1 MFSRL
6 RLERGLPLP
15 RSTLA
20 HPHRP
25 VTILGLLI
33 GLMLAGLVLA
43 GVIGVRAQGP
53 LTDPLEP
60 SQPAPA
66 APAEEWALKYVH
78 GPSGLAVDIS
88 RHQIFVAGRDH
99 NHLFTLDGTG
109 KVIAA
114 IPAGDAP
121 WGVTY
126 NASAQKVYVAS
137 SINGEVYVQDAV
149 TLQPVT
155 KINLTVGGRMPTFL
169 TSWQH
174 WVFVVSYYDN
184 RLFVIDANT
193 DQITQAID
201 LPGQGAW
208 GLAIDP
214 ASGNAYVSM
223 SGSGILVTL
232 LNLPILGWQPLPI
245 NTFRPCG
252 SAAGASPRAMAFDQG
267 RNQLIITCTQ
277 DGATEAA
284 GFTPNVVSGPQ
295 ERWRYPTT
303 LGNMTSGMI
312 TVNPVTGN
320 VFFTDDIHNVV
331 VIYPEYGPVATVQVG
346 MLPEGVVY
354 DPVLDRVL
362 VANRGSD
369 TITLLQDTYLPGL
382 WQPNDVA
389 VDPDTKRIY
398 VTSRENDT
406 LFVYNTNVAPWQQLY
421 RVPVGDW
428 PWGVAVDPT
437 VGSPRVYVV
446 NYGSGTVQVF
456 DATTLDLLKTFSGLS
471 VPTQVAVNPTTRQ
484 AFVVNRGMN
493 ELWVIDGVSLTRV
506 RTIRLEAEG
515 AWGVAVDSKRNLVF
529 VSIRNGGWLRAYDG
543 NNDWADIAGIPD
555 RPCGAA
561 LGDEPYDMDVNPTSG
576 KLYIA
581 CAHGG
586 SVNRM
591 AVVQDGNGVWEV
603 LALLNTGNGG
613 DNGGGGVAVNKSTG
627 HIYFTGSLD
636 GTVTVFNDHER
647 RLGTLAVGRDPFGA
661 AADAK
666 ANRVYVVLR
675 GENRVV
681 ALNDR
686 WYQGWLPQIHR

>member
-1 MFSRL
+1 MLFRL
-6 RLERGLPLP
+6 RLERGLPSS
-15 RSTLA
+15 RSALA

-25 VTILGLLI
+25 VVILGLLI
-33 GLMLAGLVLA
+33 GLMLAG
-43 GVIGVRAQGP
+43 VIGVHAQGQ

-60 SQPAPA
+60 PYPVPA
-66 APAEEWALKYVH
+66 APAEEWALKYVN
-78 GPSGLAVDIS
+78 GPSGLAVDTS
-88 RHQIFVAGRDH
+88 RHHIFVAGRDH

-109 KVIAA
+109 KVIAS
-114 IPAGDAP
+114 IPAGEAP

-126 NASAQKVYVAS
+126 NAAAQKVYAAS
-137 SINGEVYVQDAV
+137 SIYGEVYVQDAA

-155 KINLTVGGRMPTFL
+155 KINLTAGGGMPTFL
-169 TSWQH
+169 ASWQH
-174 WVFVVSYYDN
+174 WVFVVSHSDN
-184 RLFVIDANT
+184 RLFVINANT
-193 DQITQAID
+193 DQITQAIN
-201 LPGQGAW
+201 LPGKGAW

-223 SGSGILVTL
+223 STTGILVTL
-232 LNLPILGWQPLPI
+232 LNVPIVGWQPLPI

-252 SAAGASPRAMAFDQG
+252 PAAGVSPDAMAFDAG
-267 RNQLIITCTQ
+267 RNQLIIACRQ
-277 DGATEAA
+277 NGATEVA

-295 ERWRYPTT
+295 ERWRYPVASF
-303 LGNMTSGMI
+303 NMSDGMI
-312 TVNPVTGN
+312 TVSPVTGN
-320 VFFTDDIHNVV
+320 VFFTDDVHNVV

-346 MLPEGVVY
+346 MLPQGVVY
-354 DPVLDRVL
+354 DPGLDRVL

-389 VDPDTKRIY
+389 VDPNTKRIY

-406 LFVYNTNVAPWQQLY
+406 LFVYDTNASPWRQLY
-421 RVPVGDW
+421 RVPVGDR

-437 VGSPRVYVV
+437 PGSPRVYVV
-446 NYGSGTVQVF
+446 NYGSGTMQVF
-456 DATTLDLLKTFSGLS
+456 DATTLALLKTFSGLS
-471 VPTQVAVNPTTRQ
+471 APTLVAVNPITRQ

-493 ELWVIDGVSLTRV
+493 ELRVIDGVNLTSV
-506 RTIRLEAEG
+506 RAIPLGAEG
-515 AWGVAVDSKRNLVF
+515 AWGVAVDPDNNLVF

-543 NNDWADIAGIPD
+543 NNNWEDVAGMPE
-555 RPCGAA
+555 RPCG
-561 LGDEPYDMDVNPTSG
+561 GDELYNMDFNSTND

-581 CAHGG
+581 CAHGD

-591 AVVQDGNGVWEV
+591 AVVQYRNGAWEV
-603 LALLNTGNGG
+603 LPLLVTGNGG
-613 DNGGGGVAVNKSTG
+613 ANGGGGVAVNQSTG
-627 HIYFTGSLD
+627 HVYFTNSLD
-636 GTVTVFNDHER
+636 GTVTVFNDHEQ

-661 AADAK
+661 AVDAK

-686 WYQGWLPQIHR
+686 WYQNWLPQIFR